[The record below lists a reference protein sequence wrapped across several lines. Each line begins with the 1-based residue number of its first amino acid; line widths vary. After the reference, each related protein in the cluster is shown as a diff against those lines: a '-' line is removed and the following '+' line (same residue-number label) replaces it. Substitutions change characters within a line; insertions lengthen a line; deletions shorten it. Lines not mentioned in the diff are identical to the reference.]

1 MAIPLAGLGLLKYLP
16 VAGSAL
22 GGIGAYKKSGGDLGA
37 TALGAGLGALSLGG
51 LGAPIRM
58 AGSKL
63 AGTGLAAK
71 VAPEAYALG
80 QGGKALM
87 SGMGPAGI
95 SQAMKAAGKAA
106 PMAQQM
112 GGAQVLSTAIPLAL
126 GGGAA
131 LALAPGAGQ
140 MAADVAGP
148 VRRGAGTVAQ
158 TGAGVIGY
166 TPEGKPVYAA
176 AGGAVPSG
184 MGQYG
189 PTDPFGGTLDVLGPA
204 GLGQSLQTR
213 KDVRTM
219 RDAMRVLLPEQKAV
233 LDATKKED
241 FERQMAAAGIRENI
255 KTRAYMQKMAQE
267 AGLKAGLGALEKA
280 GEGLI
285 KTYQYQ

>member
-16 VAGSAL
+16 VAGAAL
-22 GGIGAYKKSGGDLGA
+22 GGIGGYKKSGGDLGA
-37 TALGAGLGALSLGG
+37 TALGAGLGAASLGG
-51 LGAPIRM
+51 LSGPIRM

-71 VAPEAYALG
+71 VAPEAFALG

-87 SGMGPAGI
+87 AGMGPAGI

-112 GGAQVLSTAIPLAL
+112 GGAQVLSTALPLAL

-140 MAADVAGP
+140 LAADVAGP

-166 TPEGKPVYAA
+166 TAEGKPVYSA
-176 AGGAVPSG
+176 AGGAVPPG

-189 PTDPFGGTLDVLGPA
+189 PTDPYGSVGDVLGPA
-204 GLGQSLQTR
+204 GLSQSMQTR

-233 LDATKKED
+233 IDAMKKED
-241 FERQMAAAGIRENI
+241 FERNMAAAGIRQNI
-255 KTRAYMQKMAQE
+255 KTRAEMQQRAQL
-267 AGLKAGLGALEKA
+267 AGLNAGLGALQQA
-280 GEGLI
+280 GQALSQ
-285 KTYQYQ
+285 TYQYQ

>member
-16 VAGSAL
+16 VAGAAL
-22 GGIGAYKKSGGDLGA
+22 GGIGGYKKSGGDLGA
-37 TALGAGLGALSLGG
+37 TALGAGLGAASLGG
-51 LGAPIRM
+51 LSGPIRM

-71 VAPEAYALG
+71 VAPEAFALG

-87 SGMGPAGI
+87 AGMGPAGI

-112 GGAQVLSTAIPLAL
+112 GGAQVLSTALPLAL

-148 VRRGAGTVAQ
+148 VRGGAGNAAQ
-158 TGAGVIGY
+158 LGAGVIGY
-166 TPEGKPVYAA
+166 TAEGKPVYSAE
-176 AGGAVPSG
+176 GGALPPG

-189 PTDPFGGTLDVLGPA
+189 PTDPYGSPLDVLGPA
-204 GLGQSLQTR
+204 GMGQRLQTL
-213 KDVRTM
+213 KDAQTQRDVFRTLVPEVKAVT
-219 RDAMRVLLPEQKAV
+219 DAM
-233 LDATKKED
+233 KKED
-241 FERQMAAAGIRENI
+241 FERNMAAAGIRQNI
-255 KTRAYMQKMAQE
+255 RTRAEMQRAAQD
-267 AGLKAGLGALEKA
+267 AGLRAGLGALQQA
-280 GEGLI
+280 GTALTQ
-285 KTYQYQ
+285 TYQYQ